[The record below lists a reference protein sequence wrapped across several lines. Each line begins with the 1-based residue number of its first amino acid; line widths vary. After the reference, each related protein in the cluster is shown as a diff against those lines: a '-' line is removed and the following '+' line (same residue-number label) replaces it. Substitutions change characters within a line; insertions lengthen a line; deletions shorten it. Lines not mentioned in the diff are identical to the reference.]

1 MKKSTE
7 KNNLKDII
15 NATEHNIAALMTVK
29 SYEEEKGE
37 CTCSLNEMALDM
49 QTSLLVFKGTIDEEL
64 LEYHFHQVIERSNK
78 FHEYLN

>member
-1 MKKSTE
+1 MNKE

-15 NATEHNIAALMTVK
+15 NATEHNIAVLMTVK

-49 QTSLLVFKGTIDEEL
+49 QTSLLVFKETIDEEL
-64 LEYHFHQVIERSNK
+64 LEYHFHQVLERTK
-78 FHEYLN
+78 QFHEYLN